1 MLIGYK
7 HLPVNEVKP
16 GGIELK
22 PQLPRATSVW
32 NYFNHDASMPKICH
46 ILVGPWPQF
55 LAELINLVACYRYL
69 YRAKAQGNCH
79 NGNHYPR
86 KLIWAGLTAY

>member
-22 PQLPRATSVW
+22 PQLPRATSAW
-32 NYFNHDASMPKICH
+32 NYFNHDASMPKIRY
-46 ILVGPWPQF
+46 ILVGPWPHF
-55 LAELINLVACYRYL
+55 LAELRSAVAFSRCL
-69 YRAKAQGNCH
+69 YQAKSQGNCQ
-79 NGNHYPR
+79 NSR
-86 KLIWAGLTAY
+86 KPIWAGLPAY